1 VSVDSKFAKGGVP
14 TGTSLFRAPEVHL
27 EIPWGTAADIWSF
40 GVTVRVPLATQL
52 AIAKLIFP
60 QLINLIWGLNFH
72 IFEPEE
78 PEGHEMYDTKI
89 VVHQHQWFGPFPI
102 SYKEIADKD
111 TQEALLGIMSAVAP
125 EKMKPFQ
132 YLSERE
138 ICNADKAFVL
148 KIMKLDP
155 RDRPTVKELLQDEW
169 FMGRSERTV
178 GWYSK
183 EEWQQMQQQHK
194 QARGV

>member
-1 VSVDSKFAKGGVP
+1 MA
-14 TGTSLFRAPEVHL
+14 R
-27 EIPWGTAADIWSF
+27 
-40 GVTVRVPLATQL
+40 
-52 AIAKLIFP
+52 LIFP

-102 SYKEIADKD
+102 SYKEIADED
-111 TQEALLGIMSAVAP
+111 TQEALFGIMSAVTP

-169 FMGRSERTV
+169 FTERSERTV

-183 EEWQQMQQQHK
+183 EEWQQMQQQAGPNSLPVRPGTPAETPCRPGRPVCGAPK
-194 QARGV
+194 PNVV